1 MIVISIAENN
11 FATLTRKAAL
21 AQKQAGL
28 LEIRLDCLS
37 TFTSAQIER
46 LNHDFSPLFTL
57 RSKKEGGLKD
67 FSPSKRKELLKE
79 IIDLKPKYL
88 DLEFKRDLSLIPYL
102 KKVSPK
108 TKLILSFH
116 DTQKMPTQIDKLIL
130 SMKKQRP
137 WKVKIVGTAKS
148 TLDALKMLTH
158 VKKHTGVIGIAMG
171 AKGYLTRLLGPI
183 YKEPITYASLNQKGY
198 TAPGQFSVKELENL
212 YNYSKLNSKTKLLAL
227 LGNPISQSPGYQVY
241 NQLFKKQKIKA
252 LYVNIELEKGELK
265 KAIPLMQELG
275 FLGASVTIPF
285 KEKVLPFVK
294 SSPKK
299 QKGIPSL
306 NTLLFHKK
314 EIIALNTDG
323 IGALKL
329 FKKKGVRNKKVLI
342 LGAGGTAKGVG
353 FVLKQAGA
361 QITIS
366 NRTDSKAKALARSLK
381 GTFRPFE
388 TLKCLKKEDYDI
400 LVQATSVGN
409 KDSKACLLESRVI
422 YPGKTVLDVVFCKT
436 KLARIA
442 QKKNCT
448 VFTGKVFWVSQ
459 AEEQVRFW
467 FKKVKPNTSKLMN
480 QYMP

>member
-1 MIVISIAENN
+1 MIIISIGENK
-11 FATLTRKAAL
+11 FATLVKKANQ

-37 TFTSAQIER
+37 SFTPTQIER
-46 LNHDFSPLFTL
+46 LNKEFSPLFTL
-57 RSKKEGGLKD
+57 RSKKEGGVKD

-79 IIDLKPKYL
+79 VIELKPKYL
-88 DLEFKRDLSLIPYL
+88 DLEFKRDLSLISYL

-116 DTQKMPTQIDKLIL
+116 DTQKMPAQIDKLIL
-130 SMKKQRP
+130 SMKKHRP
-137 WKVKIVGTAKS
+137 WKVKIVATAKS
-148 TLDALKMLTH
+148 TLDALKMLTY
-158 VKKHTGVIGIAMG
+158 VKKHKGVIGIAMG
-171 AKGYLTRLLGPI
+171 DKGFLTRLLGPFC
-183 YKEPITYASLNQKGY
+183 KEPITYAALSQKGQ
-198 TAPGQFSVKELENL
+198 TAPGQFSARELEDL
-212 YNYSKLNSKTKLLAL
+212 YNYSKLNSKTKLLAI
-227 LGNPISQSPGYQVY
+227 LGNPLSQSPGYRVY
-241 NQLFKKQKIKA
+241 NQMFKKQKVNA
-252 LYVNIELEKGELK
+252 LYVNIELEKRELK
-265 KAIPLMQELG
+265 KAISLMQELG
-275 FLGASVTIPF
+275 FFGASVTIPF
-285 KEKVLPFVK
+285 KEKVMPFIR

-306 NTLLFHKK
+306 NSLLFHKK
-314 EIIALNTDG
+314 EIVALNTDG

-329 FKKKGVRNKKVLI
+329 FKKRGVRNKKVLI
-342 LGAGGTAKGVG
+342 LGAGGTAKGIG

-388 TLKCLKKEDYDI
+388 TLKGLKKEDYDI

-409 KDSKACLLESRVI
+409 KDPKACILDSKVI
-422 YPGKTVLDVVFCKT
+422 YPGKTVLDVVFTET

-442 QKKNCT
+442 RKKNCT

-459 AEEQVRFW
+459 AEEQIRFW

-480 QYMP
+480 HYMP